1 MYHEHVAVTV
11 LSTTSDIQACLEQ
24 GIARD
29 LMHCHIQTSG
39 AHGAW
44 HSSDIILCEL
54 SLSSLQPIRSR
65 MREDAYLLYICDAD
79 AASCADCWDVA
90 DEVICRPLSM

>member
-29 LMHCHIQTSG
+29 LMH
-39 AHGAW
+39 
-44 HSSDIILCEL
+44 
-54 SLSSLQPIRSR
+54 
-65 MREDAYLLYICDAD
+65 
-79 AASCADCWDVA
+79 
-90 DEVICRPLSM
+90 

>member
-54 SLSSLQPIRSR
+54 SLSFLRG
-65 MREDAYLLYICDAD
+65 LLGR
-79 AASCADCWDVA
+79 
-90 DEVICRPLSM
+90 CR

>member
-29 LMHCHIQTSG
+29 LMQHPVRMVPGIAVTSFFV
-39 AHGAW
+39 
-44 HSSDIILCEL
+44 SFLC
-54 SLSSLQPIRSR
+54 PVCSR
-65 MREDAYLLYICDAD
+65 F
-79 AASCADCWDVA
+79 AA
-90 DEVICRPLSM
+90 E

>member
-65 MREDAYLLYICDAD
+65 MREDAYLLYTVSSCNFNSKNP
-79 AASCADCWDVA
+79 AAIIIAK
-90 DEVICRPLSM
+90 

>member
-11 LSTTSDIQACLEQ
+11 LTTTSDIQACLEQ

-44 HSSDIILCEL
+44 NSSDIILVSFLC
-54 SLSSLQPIRSR
+54 PVCSR
-65 MREDAYLLYICDAD
+65 F
-79 AASCADCWDVA
+79 AA
-90 DEVICRPLSM
+90 E